1 MEVARSKNIV
11 PLPPA
16 KPHCGIRL
24 PPDRYCLSAC
34 NYKLKPAKKTVTKS
48 IASAASGPRMASA
61 LTATRAV
68 VRPNSPAVR
77 VQVPRPVMKLNTGT
91 VPGPKI
97 QISVP
102 SQPTPSAVQVQVAPA
117 PQFTVIKEELIEEP
131 RGVKREREDDD
142 YDAP

>member
-1 MEVARSKNIV
+1 MEVARSKNTT
-11 PLPPA
+11 PLPTV

-34 NYKLKPAKKTVTKS
+34 NYKLKNLKKPNSKLSMNSSTS
-48 IASAASGPRMASA
+48 SPRMGGV
-61 LTATRAV
+61 LGGRTV

-77 VQVPRPVMKLNTGT
+77 VQVPRPVVKVNTHSAAAAT
-91 VPGPKI
+91 GPKI

-102 SQPTPSAVQVQVAPA
+102 APSINLP
-117 PQFTVIKEELIEEP
+117 PPEMEDN
-131 RGVKREREDDD
+131 RGIKREREDDD

>member
-48 IASAASGPRMASA
+48 VASAAPRMASA

-77 VQVPRPVMKLNTGT
+77 VQVPRPVMKMTTGA
-91 VPGPKI
+91 VAGPKI
-97 QISVP
+97 QITVP
-102 SQPTPSAVQVQVAPA
+102 SQTAPSSVQVAPA
-117 PQFTVIKEELIEEP
+117 PQFTVIKEELIEEH

>member
-34 NYKLKPAKKTVTKS
+34 NYKLKPAKKTVTKT
-48 IASAASGPRMASA
+48 IASAATGPRMASA

-77 VQVPRPVMKLNTGT
+77 VQVPRPVMKMNTGT
-91 VPGPKI
+91 VAGPKI
-97 QISVP
+97 QITVP
-102 SQPTPSAVQVQVAPA
+102 SQPAPSAVQVAPT
-117 PQFTVIKEELIEEP
+117 PQFTVIKEEIIEEH